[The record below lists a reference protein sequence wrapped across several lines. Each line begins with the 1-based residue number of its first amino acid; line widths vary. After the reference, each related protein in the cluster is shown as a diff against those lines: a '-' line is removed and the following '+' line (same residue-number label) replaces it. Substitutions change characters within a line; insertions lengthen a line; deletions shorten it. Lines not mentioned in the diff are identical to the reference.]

1 MQTRD
6 YIVLVLNGEHLHVG
20 SEHAFMM
27 LADFLRYQKRLTGT
41 KIVCAEGD
49 CGACTVLIYR
59 PGIDNEFVPIN
70 ACIVGM
76 TQLDGA
82 HVLSVEA
89 LKNQNRLSL
98 VQQAIVNCHGSQ
110 CGYCT
115 PGFVMAITG
124 LMEKT
129 RAPLSPQ
136 KVKNE
141 LTGNLCRCTGYTP
154 LIEAALSVTNHD
166 SLKARFK
173 PTELKERDIPIR
185 LRHHNKELYAPTTLE
200 KADECSNLNYRLR
213 SGNTD
218 LGVLE
223 NKGKNILEQILSLNL
238 IKELHDIWEEN
249 GRVIVGARVNLSTVR
264 QFCHKRV
271 PVFAQFINIFASP
284 QIKNMATL
292 VGNSANASPIADTVP
307 FLLVA
312 DGLVHIR
319 SSEGTR
325 TLPMENLYGAYKT
338 LNLKPNEYIT
348 HLSFALSRPSELLK
362 LDKISTRK
370 DLDIATVNS
379 AFLVNLDGRF
389 IKDIRLAMGGIGPTV
404 KRLRNTENSM
414 LNKNL
419 DTTLLEEAR
428 QQLQQEITPQSDVR
442 GSDALRRVLADNL
455 FTRYFGSLL

>member
-1 MQTRD
+1 MHTRD
-6 YIVLVLNGEHLHVG
+6 YIVLVINGEHIHVG

-27 LADFLRYQKRLTGT
+27 LADFLRYQKSLTGT

-49 CGACTVLIYR
+49 CGACTVLIFR
-59 PGIDNEFVPIN
+59 PGIDNDYVAIN

-76 TQLDGA
+76 AQLDGA
-82 HVLSVEA
+82 HVLTVES
-89 LKNQNRLSL
+89 LKDQGRLSE
-98 VQQAIVNCHGSQ
+98 VQKAIENCHGSQ

-124 LMEKT
+124 LIEKT
-129 RAPLSPQ
+129 RFPLSPQ

-154 LIEAALSVTNHD
+154 LIEAALSVRSHVP
-166 SLKARFK
+166 LKTRFNLA
-173 PTELKERDIPIR
+173 ELKERDVPIQ
-185 LRHHNKELYAPTTLE
+185 LRHGNKELFAPTTLE
-200 KADECSNLNYRLR
+200 QADEFSNLGYKLS

-223 NKGKNILEQILSLNL
+223 NKGKNTLEKILSLSL
-238 IKELHDIWEEN
+238 IKELYQIREEH
-249 GRVIVGARVNLSTVR
+249 GRIIIGARVNLSAVR
-264 QFCHKRV
+264 QFCQSRV
-271 PVFAQFINIFASP
+271 PIFAQFINIFASP

-312 DGLVHIR
+312 DGQAHIR

-325 TLPMENLYGAYKT
+325 ILPMENLYAAYKT
-338 LNLKPNEYIT
+338 LNLGPHEYIT
-348 HLSFALSRPSELLK
+348 HLSFAVPKPSERLK

-379 AFLVNLDGRF
+379 AFLVNLDGRL
-389 IKDIRLAMGGIGPTV
+389 IKDIRLAMGGVGPMV
-404 KRLRNTENSM
+404 KRLTNTEHAM
-414 LNKNL
+414 LNKKL
-419 DTTLLEEAR
+419 DSTLLQEAR
-428 QQLQQEITPQSDVR
+428 KQLQQEITPQSDVR
-442 GSDALRRVLADNL
+442 GSDSFRKVLADNL
-455 FTRYFGSLL
+455 FTRYFESLL